1 MSLIENHPRRFEI
14 EGILAKD
21 LSYRQKAELI
31 KKEVGVSV
39 SHKTLQVYHTTK
51 MNGEITTNNA
61 DADAETDGETSG
73 TPVKIDQK
81 ELEDIA
87 LRIKRAG
94 GKGYA
99 LNVLRDELSEL
110 LAMQILLTKDALKR
124 HTNGEIR
131 YPSEHVRNLQIFAN
145 MIGK

>member
-1 MSLIENHPRRFEI
+1 MSLIENHPRRVEI
-14 EGILAKD
+14 ESILAKD

-51 MNGEITTNNA
+51 MNGEIITNDA
-61 DADAETDGETSG
+61 DTDAETDGETSG

-81 ELEDIA
+81 ELETIA
-87 LRIKRAG
+87 LKVKNASNKDG
-94 GKGYA
+94 ATSA
-99 LNVLRDELSEL
+99 LRKELSEL
-110 LAMQILLTKDALKR
+110 FALQLLLTKDALQR
-124 HTNGEIR
+124 HANGEIR